1 MKFSKILIKTSPPV
15 GGILLIVG
23 ILLSMVSCSSSSTAQ
38 TEGVQNDPPW
48 ASLQG
53 AEYRDAALKPQTGSD
68 NVLALYRNDSSRE
81 EVISFF
87 QAIVHSRQ
95 VASIILEQASEFNV
109 SPSLAFA
116 LSWEESRFNPRAV
129 NRNSSSVDRGL
140 FQLNSRS
147 FPKLKEKDFYDP
159 ELNARYGIAHLRW
172 CLDLAGAEVAG
183 LAMYN
188 AGTNRVNADSTPRST
203 LDYVSRIQSY
213 RSGIDALFQ
222 KDLAARWIIA
232 DGEVRPALGKG
243 QEAKIASA
251 RFPLLKAFH

>member
-1 MKFSKILIKTSPPV
+1 VKFSKILIETKAPLGVILTGV
-15 GGILLIVG
+15 AILLT
-23 ILLSMVSCSSSSTAQ
+23 MVSCSSSSTAQ

-48 ASLQG
+48 ASLRG
-53 AEYRDAALKPQTGSD
+53 AEYRDAALKPQTTSD
-68 NVLALYRNDSSRE
+68 PVLVLYRNDSSRE

-87 QAIVHSRQ
+87 QAIVHSRE

-109 SPSLAFA
+109 PPSLAFA
-116 LSWEESRFNPRAV
+116 LSWEESRFDPRAV
-129 NRNSSSVDRGL
+129 NWNSSSVDRGL
-140 FQLNSRS
+140 FQLNSKS

-159 ELNARYGIAHLRW
+159 GLNARYGIAHLRW
-172 CLDLAGAEVAG
+172 CLDLAGSEVAG

-188 AGTNRVNADSTPRST
+188 AGTNRVNADSTPRTT

-222 KDLAARWIIA
+222 KDLAARWIIV
-232 DGEVRPALGKG
+232 DGDVKSAVGRG